1 MSHFSTPIGSECAEF
16 WLMNYPNYIIEILI
30 RSCRQLVREIIAYAM
45 QISATVRY
53 SYFRSDVAGKIQ
65 LLFKKYD

>member
-30 RSCRQLVREIIAYAM
+30 RSCRQLVREIIIGNVSCRMQHTVCCIRYADL
-45 QISATVRY
+45 RY
-53 SYFRSDVAGKIQ
+53 GSI
-65 LLFKKYD
+65 LLLPI